1 MQLLNGILE
10 EKEGIIDKKIAR
22 KENSIIERCVS
33 DNGQEAIT
41 HYKVTQELKDYS
53 ILDIRLETGRTHQ
66 IRVHMQYIGHPV
78 LGDYLYGSSSNLIKG
93 HALHCYK
100 LEFIHPISKQKVS
113 YESYPLNWPFPQ

>member
-1 MQLLNGILE
+1 MLNGILE

-41 HYKVTQELKDYS
+41 HYKVIKELKDYS